1 LVNGFWWLRNRGGQ
15 TKCSDFVPTRKVAV
29 SSSAMAVL
37 PPFGKLSPTTR
48 IAIEIRLDLRVLT
61 PATYRFDETE
71 DTSTS
76 KMGDNDAKPSGEEL
90 EKQPPFPLT
99 EVDKWV
105 LSQTDEEF
113 HLHDWDELRNIVGR

>member
-1 LVNGFWWLRNRGGQ
+1 
-15 TKCSDFVPTRKVAV
+15 
-29 SSSAMAVL
+29 MAVL